1 MPATPDDIR
10 DELLAVGLV
19 RTDARQQ
26 EAEAMTA
33 LTYLLRQGK
42 VAGLAVTDMATLAGL
57 TRETVYQV
65 LRSAEDNPPPHSGVS
80 P

>member
-1 MPATPDDIR
+1 MVTPDDIR

-33 LTYLLRQGK
+33 LTGLLRLGK
-42 VAGLAVTDMATLAGL
+42 EAGLTVTDMATLAGL
-57 TRETVYQV
+57 TRETVYQA
-65 LRSAEDNPPPHSGVS
+65 LRSKDDATPFTSEEP
-80 P
+80 